1 MVRQVIMAAQEMLP
15 DDQILRWLVVGT
27 QQISNSETVS
37 SAGLHLAEHV
47 TAVVGASPPLHSC
60 CSQLFFFR
68 MKTPLSFAR
77 NRQSPCLHESG
88 HRDMEGRSSPT
99 MHAGTA
105 DDIMQT

>member
-1 MVRQVIMAAQEMLP
+1 MVWRVILAAQEMLP

-60 CSQLFFFR
+60 SQLFCFPDEDSSELR
-68 MKTPLSFAR
+68 QEPSVPLS
-77 NRQSPCLHESG
+77 S
-88 HRDMEGRSSPT
+88 
-99 MHAGTA
+99 
-105 DDIMQT
+105 

>member
-1 MVRQVIMAAQEMLP
+1 MVWRVILAAQKMLP

-60 CSQLFFFR
+60 CSQLFFFPDEDSSELR
-68 MKTPLSFAR
+68 QEPSVPLS
-77 NRQSPCLHESG
+77 S
-88 HRDMEGRSSPT
+88 
-99 MHAGTA
+99 
-105 DDIMQT
+105 